1 MNKPQMLALGLA
13 ALALTGCN
21 TGALTAPEA
30 PSSPKRDG
38 AYLGA
43 GFNVQ
48 TPPPPNSTASDS
60 TQRGGAYLGAGF

>member
-1 MNKPQMLALGLA
+1 MNKPRTLALGLA
-13 ALALTGCN
+13 TLALTGCS
-21 TGALTAPEA
+21 TGAITAPEA
-30 PSSPKRDG
+30 PTGPKRDG

-48 TPPPPNSTASDS
+48 TPPPNSTASDS

>member
-1 MNKPQMLALGLA
+1 MNKPRTLAFGLATLALA
-13 ALALTGCN
+13 GCS
-21 TGALTAPEA
+21 TGAITGPEA
-30 PSSPKRDG
+30 PDGPKRDG

>member
-1 MNKPQMLALGLA
+1 MNKPRTLALGLA
-13 ALALTGCN
+13 TLALAGCSSGGI
-21 TGALTAPEA
+21 TTPDVPTAPL
-30 PSSPKRDG
+30 RDG

-48 TPPPPNSTASDS
+48 PPPNPTPSDT